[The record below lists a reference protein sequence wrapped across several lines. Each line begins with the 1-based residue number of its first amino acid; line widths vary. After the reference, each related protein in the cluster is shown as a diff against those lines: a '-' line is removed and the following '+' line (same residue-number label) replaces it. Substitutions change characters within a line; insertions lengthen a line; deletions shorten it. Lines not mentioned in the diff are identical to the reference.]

1 MNFTVEV
8 ETEVKKTHG
17 QKNAQG
23 CKFYMADQKVR
34 N

>member
-17 QKNAQG
+17 QNAQG